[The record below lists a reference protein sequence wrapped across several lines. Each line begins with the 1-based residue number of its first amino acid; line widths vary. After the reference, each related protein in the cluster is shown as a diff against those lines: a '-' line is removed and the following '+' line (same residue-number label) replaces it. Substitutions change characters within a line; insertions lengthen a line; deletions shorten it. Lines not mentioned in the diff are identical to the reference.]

1 MVSYQSVKSV
11 EIDPKEPEWV
21 VINLTRP
28 EAFLIADLGN
38 VSLRHP
44 TSEQIGT
51 GPYKLES
58 MSPKVRLTAF
68 DKYYRGRPQIAA
80 IEINNFG
87 EQRASW
93 AALMR
98 GEIDAVHEIAPNAVD
113 FMQAEGQTAV
123 NTYSFVRPYYIQL
136 LFNVRHPGLKNPAV
150 RQALS
155 YGVDRQQIVDL
166 ALNKQGMIADG
177 PIWRYH
183 WAYSSAHKVYTHN
196 SDSATLRL
204 DSAGL
209 KVKPSA
215 VKGRMPSR
223 LHLRCLTIANDARYE
238 RIALVLQKQLY
249 EIGVDLEIETAPG
262 MEVVKRLNSG
272 DFDTVLIQ
280 RTTGRSLAWTY
291 LTFHS
296 SHNKAGYKATDTL
309 LDKLRQTT
317 DEGVIRTAVSDLQQ
331 VFHDDPPAIF
341 MAWPKVARV
350 VSSRFQVPPD
360 ESDRQDDPGRDVL
373 GSLWLWRPAE
383 PAR

>member
-1 MVSYQSVKSV
+1 
-11 EIDPKEPEWV
+11 
-21 VINLTRP
+21 
-28 EAFLIADLGN
+28 
-38 VSLRHP
+38 
-44 TSEQIGT
+44 
-51 GPYKLES
+51 
-58 MSPKVRLTAF
+58 
-68 DKYYRGRPQIAA
+68 
-80 IEINNFG
+80 
-87 EQRASW
+87 
-93 AALMR
+93 
-98 GEIDAVHEIAPNAVD
+98 
-113 FMQAEGQTAV
+113 
-123 NTYSFVRPYYIQL
+123 
-136 LFNVRHPGLKNPAV
+136 
-150 RQALS
+150 
-155 YGVDRQQIVDL
+155 
-166 ALNKQGMIADG
+166 
-177 PIWRYH
+177 
-183 WAYSSAHKVYTHN
+183 
-196 SDSATLRL
+196 
-204 DSAGL
+204 
-209 KVKPSA
+209 
-215 VKGRMPSR
+215 MPSR